1 MKPLTEKEQ
10 AKYLEEAKKRFIN
23 GGCAVLAYE
32 MGKHLP
38 TSCQLV
44 YTTTGG
50 THAFLVS
57 DCGNWAVDI
66 NGVVDIEEMLDEWNS
81 PSELYESIRKSIYGI
96 NIIDEENEYEFGIFP
111 NDEKGR
117 AEFAEATDWFF
128 ETVGEN
134 LDRQLWYWGELLAEY
149 VKYKTIQSILFSLHK

>member
-1 MKPLTEKEQ
+1 MKPLTEEEQ
-10 AKYLEEAKKRFIN
+10 AKYLEEAKERFLY

-32 MGKHLP
+32 IGKYLSEDHY
-38 TSCQLV
+38 LV

-50 THAFLVS
+50 THAFVAS
-57 DCGNWAVDI
+57 PDMEWAVDI
-66 NGVVDIEEMLDEWNS
+66 NGVVEYDEMLEKYDCVFDDDDDEMQ
-81 PSELYESIRKSIYGI
+81 
-96 NIIDEENEYEFGIFP
+96 FFP

-134 LDRQLWYWGELLAEY
+134 VDRQLWYWGELLAEY
-149 VKYKTIQSILFSLHK
+149 VKYKTIPNYPWEN